1 MSLQRIIELARRQ
14 GMPVILTDVAGREPM
29 VVLPLEAYE
38 KMLDVPRVGQEEGG
52 GRREGGGG
60 RGEEHKPNNA
70 SEQKQKQR
78 GNRFQEEGESQ
89 EASGSLEVNPPAS
102 RLPPPSSQPD
112 GLRVRQRD
120 EDRVQALH
128 RSLDTVS
135 HEVPAQQLPQKEG
148 GDDLVLEERF
158 SFQP

>member
-38 KMLDVPRVGQEEGG
+38 AMLDDQDRGSGVQSQKVGQIRDTESSVSQ
-52 GRREGGGG
+52 
-60 RGEEHKPNNA
+60 KPHEPRN
-70 SEQKQKQR
+70 
-78 GNRFQEEGESQ
+78 
-89 EASGSLEVNPPAS
+89 
-102 RLPPPSSQPD
+102 PSSTRDRSQVRTEPSD

-120 EDRVQALH
+120 EDRVQTLH

-135 HEVPAQQLPQKEG
+135 QEVPAQPLPQKEG
-148 GDDLVLEERF
+148 ADGLVMEERF

>member
-38 KMLDVPRVGQEEGG
+38 KMLEGDKKASG
-52 GRREGGGG
+52 IRDQVSVQGAKSE
-60 RGEEHKPNNA
+60 PNHPVKQQAVVSPDA
-70 SEQKQKQR
+70 S
-78 GNRFQEEGESQ
+78 SLMP
-89 EASGSLEVNPPAS
+89 EASP
-102 RLPPPSSQPD
+102 PD

-148 GDDLVLEERF
+148 GDGLVLEERF
-158 SFQP
+158 SFQL

>member
-38 KMLDVPRVGQEEGG
+38 KMLDGEGQGSKGKGQRLEEDQNAKRQAQNL
-52 GRREGGGG
+52 GRDHSRPDE
-60 RGEEHKPNNA
+60 RNQRQKESDIQQSVVSEPKPLA
-70 SEQKQKQR
+70 SDLKPLT
-78 GNRFQEEGESQ
+78 S
-89 EASGSLEVNPPAS
+89 PP
-102 RLPPPSSQPD
+102 QD

-148 GDDLVLEERF
+148 GDGLVLEERF

>member
-1 MSLQRIIELARRQ
+1 
-14 GMPVILTDVAGREPM
+14 MPVILTDVAGREPM

-38 KMLDVPRVGQEEGG
+38 ALLEEQGAQEGQRPDVKGQRSDTPPDSESPSVQKHE
-52 GRREGGGG
+52 RQRDPDSIQRIPKVQPEPVK
-60 RGEEHKPNNA
+60 EPKPLA
-70 SEQKQKQR
+70 SD
-78 GNRFQEEGESQ
+78 
-89 EASGSLEVNPPAS
+89 PA
-102 RLPPPSSQPD
+102 PQTPSSD

-135 HEVPAQQLPQKEG
+135 HEVPAQQLPQNEG
-148 GDDLVLEERF
+148 GDGLVLEERF

>member
-38 KMLDVPRVGQEEGG
+38 KML
-52 GRREGGGG
+52 
-60 RGEEHKPNNA
+60 
-70 SEQKQKQR
+70 
-78 GNRFQEEGESQ
+78 EGEGQ
-89 EASGSLEVNPPAS
+89 ASKGKGQRLEEDQNPKGKAQNLDGDSSKSDERNQRQKENDIQQSVVSEPKPSAADPKP
-102 RLPPPSSQPD
+102 LAPPQD

-148 GDDLVLEERF
+148 GDGLVLEERF